1 MKYIFYIIIILFITN
16 CTLNKVIKHHGVPS
30 LDKKKNELIINV
42 TNKNDIYNL
51 LGPPS
56 TSSSF
61 DKDILIYI
69 ERTTSSSKLSKLGK
83 KKLIK
88 SNVLILEID
97 NKGLL
102 AEKIFLTKNNINK
115 LDFTKDTTEV
125 NLAKKSFVYDFLS
138 SVRQKMNNPLG
149 KNK

>member
-83 KKLIK
+83 RKLIK

-102 AEKIFLTKNNINK
+102 TEKIYLTKNNINK
-115 LDFTKDTTEV
+115 LDFTKDTTEM
-125 NLAKKSFVYDFLS
+125 NLNKKSFVYDFLS
-138 SVRQKMNNPLG
+138 SVRQKMNDPLG
-149 KNK
+149 KK

>member
-1 MKYIFYIIIILFITN
+1 M
-16 CTLNKVIKHHGVPS
+16 PS

-83 KKLIK
+83 RKLIK

-102 AEKIFLTKNNINK
+102 TEKIYLTKNNINK
-115 LDFTKDTTEV
+115 
-125 NLAKKSFVYDFLS
+125 
-138 SVRQKMNNPLG
+138 
-149 KNK
+149 